1 MASSLY
7 FIISGITLLTTLAA
21 HGKTGLL
28 YSTAFENFNVGPDLW
43 NGQDGWFSNSYAQ
56 TGGIQGI
63 DNEIMEGLGKSSFLG
78 FHQPT
83 VGWNYLTQQINHD
96 PVGEGTATIEIDTL
110 IGLED
115 STNQKYDSFFV
126 TLYNTQGDFLAAIQ
140 FSNERESFGIF
151 YDDGVTVRDTTV
163 QFLHG
168 ELSLLAISIDFQNNL
183 WSADFDGIP
192 LFESIQFTA
201 SGSAR
206 DLGTFAYE
214 WIVTDPDP
222 AMAGNNWLL
231 VADCSIWAIP
241 FGAPTVGTSIPSFN
255 GEGFPTLQFSG
266 EIGWT
271 YQIEYT
277 NSLGQW
283 LSDLPNSTFVA
294 TQPGQLIN
302 FTDEDPHR
310 PKMRYYRVR
319 RLVTP

>member
-1 MASSLY
+1 VVSLLRSL
-7 FIISGITLLTTLAA
+7 ILGITLLTTSAVL
-21 HGKTGLL
+21 GKTGLL
-28 YSTAFENFNVGPDLW
+28 YSTAFEDFGVGPNLW
-43 NGQDGWFSNSYAQ
+43 HGQDSWFSNTSAQ

-63 DNEIMEGLGKSSFLG
+63 DLNVIEGIGKSSFLG
-78 FHQPT
+78 FQPPT
-83 VGWNYLTQQINHD
+83 TGWNFVARQLNHD
-96 PVGEGTATIEIDTL
+96 PASEGTAIIEIDTL

-115 STNQKYDSFFV
+115 STNENYDSFFV
-126 TLYNTQGDFLAAIQ
+126 SIYNSQGDFLAAIQ

-151 YDDGVTVRDTTV
+151 YDDGVTVRSTTV

-168 ELSLLAISIDFQNNL
+168 ELSLLALAIDFQNNL

-192 LFESIQFTA
+192 LFENVQFTA
-201 SGSAR
+201 TEKNR

-214 WIVTDPDP
+214 WIVTDPNP

-241 FGAPTVGTSIPSFN
+241 QGAPTVETTIPSFN
-255 GEGFPTLQFSG
+255 NEGLPLLRFSG
-266 EIGWT
+266 EVGWT

-283 LSDLPNSTFVA
+283 MSNLPNSTFVV
-294 TQPGQLIN
+294 TQSGQTIE
-302 FTDEDPHR
+302 FIDEDHR
-310 PKMRYYRVR
+310 SPEVRYYRVK